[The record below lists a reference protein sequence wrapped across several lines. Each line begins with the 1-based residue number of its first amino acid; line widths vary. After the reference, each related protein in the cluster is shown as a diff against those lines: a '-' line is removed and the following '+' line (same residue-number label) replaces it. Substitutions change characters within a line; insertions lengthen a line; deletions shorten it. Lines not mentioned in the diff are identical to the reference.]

1 MRMKTSRII
10 ASVLAASLTV
20 NFCGCSTPF
29 DFGKKDIKEF
39 TAYFDMNGT
48 ELPADNDI
56 QNIIAEKT
64 GVICHETWKD
74 PNKPEAETIEE
85 MIIANKYP
93 DFIYGGTGQNSG
105 TGTKTYRIISLLRSG
120 TD

>member
-29 DFGKKDIKEF
+29 DFGKKDIREF

-74 PNKPEAETIEE
+74 PNKPEASAIEE
-85 MIIANKYP
+85 MIIANNISP
-93 DFIYGGTGQNSG
+93 
-105 TGTKTYRIISLLRSG
+105 KTCCISYCIGKRIVTRINVS
-120 TD
+120 